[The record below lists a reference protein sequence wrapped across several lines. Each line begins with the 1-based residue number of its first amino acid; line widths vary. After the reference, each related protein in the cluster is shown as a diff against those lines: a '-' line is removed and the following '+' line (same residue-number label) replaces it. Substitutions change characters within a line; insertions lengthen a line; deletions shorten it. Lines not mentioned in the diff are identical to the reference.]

1 MAASW
6 LATASGAD
14 AAAGRLTA
22 VDRRADAVVGLVEH
36 QYGPT
41 TTAVGRLFDSVAVLL
56 GGRPKVTFEAQAAIE
71 LEAAARTVP
80 RTAVPSSYAGLIV
93 SGEDYG
99 VTVLDPSPLLATLVA
114 DVDAGVPVALL
125 AAAFHE
131 ALGAAAGALAASLA
145 AANHVDA
152 VALTGG
158 VFQNVRLTE
167 VVESTVREAGCEVLV
182 HGQIPANDGGIS
194 IGQAAIAAWRRTD
207 GRVADGVAA

>member
-1 MAASW
+1 M
-6 LATASGAD
+6 
-14 AAAGRLTA
+14 
-22 VDRRADAVVGLVEH
+22 VDRRAGVVVDLVAHEE
-36 QYGPT
+36 GPR

-80 RTAVPSSYAGLIV
+80 RDAVPSRYAGLV
-93 SGEDYG
+93 LSGEEHG

-114 DVDAGVPVALL
+114 DVDAGVPVPLL

-131 ALGAAAGALAASLA
+131 ALGTATGELAASLA
-145 AANHVDA
+145 AAARVDA

-167 VVESTVREAGCEVLV
+167 VVESTLRQAGCDVLV
-182 HGQIPANDGGIS
+182 HAEIPANDGGIS
-194 IGQAAIAAWRRTD
+194 IGQAAIAAWRSTMRPM
-207 GRVADGVAA
+207 VS